1 MNKRNGFTIIELL
14 VVATFLIII
23 AILGFSQYTKL
34 TNESNNAK
42 KRTAINAMHYS
53 LEEGFYVKK
62 GYYPEK
68 LEEGTLPTMDPA
80 LLKDPQGKKIGEKN
94 SSYRYESSNC
104 NDGKCKSYKLVATL
118 VDEDDYVKESRH
130 K

>member
-1 MNKRNGFTIIELL
+1 
-14 VVATFLIII
+14 
-23 AILGFSQYTKL
+23 
-34 TNESNNAK
+34 
-42 KRTAINAMHYS
+42 MHYS
-53 LEEGFYVKK
+53 LEEGFYVKN

-80 LLKDPQGKKIGEKN
+80 LLKDPQGKKIGEKD

-104 NDGKCKSYKLVATL
+104 NDGKCKSYKLVTTL